1 MIRQTTASKQSFTS
15 DMDSI
20 LEVIWAKPNEPLSAF
35 SEMWYNVFLWALFS
49 SLFIHG
55 VAAVVAFLTLRKHAV
70 GRYITCTFTLYTS
83 Y

>member
-35 SEMWYNVFLWALFS
+35 SGIYRSEVQKIKN
-49 SLFIHG
+49 
-55 VAAVVAFLTLRKHAV
+55 T
-70 GRYITCTFTLYTS
+70 
-83 Y
+83 